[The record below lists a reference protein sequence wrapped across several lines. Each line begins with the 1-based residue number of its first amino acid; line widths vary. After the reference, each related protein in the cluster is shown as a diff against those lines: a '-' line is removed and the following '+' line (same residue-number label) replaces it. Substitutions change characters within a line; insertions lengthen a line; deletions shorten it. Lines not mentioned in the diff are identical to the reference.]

1 MHAETTRTSILG
13 NIAPALAL
21 VCGCVTTQRAETGTQ
36 ERETSTYGAIIWQ
49 FDKCDVGRVPEGWII
64 RETNPTETLAGWE
77 IVEDDTAP
85 SPSNVLALT
94 RTTNYNGTYNL
105 AIAEKSSFA
114 DLDLTVRVKAIKGK
128 EDQGGGPIWR
138 CKNQNNYYI
147 CRFNPLEGNYR
158 VYVVKDGKRR
168 QLDSIKVDTR
178 PGKWYAVRAVMI
190 GERITCYLDDRKM
203 LEVTD
208 ATFAEGG
215 MVGLW
220 TKADAVTSFDDLH
233 VKSLDQD

>member
-1 MHAETTRTSILG
+1 M
-13 NIAPALAL
+13 
-21 VCGCVTTQRAETGTQ
+21 
-36 ERETSTYGAIIWQ
+36 
-49 FDKCDVGRVPEGWII
+49 
-64 RETNPTETLAGWE
+64 
-77 IVEDDTAP
+77 
-85 SPSNVLALT
+85 
-94 RTTNYNGTYNL
+94 
-105 AIAEKSSFA
+105 
-114 DLDLTVRVKAIKGK
+114 RVKAIKGK

-138 CKNQNNYYI
+138 CKDQNNYYI

-158 VYVVKDGKRR
+158 VYVVKNGKRR

-220 TKADAVTSFDDLH
+220 TKADAVTSFDDLY